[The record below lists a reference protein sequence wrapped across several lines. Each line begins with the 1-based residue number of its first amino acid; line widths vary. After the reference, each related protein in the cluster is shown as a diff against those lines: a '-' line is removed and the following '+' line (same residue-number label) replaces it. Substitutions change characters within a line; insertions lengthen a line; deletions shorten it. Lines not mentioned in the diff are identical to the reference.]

1 VIRHTISRSSR
12 AARQPFQIAG
22 GLDRLLDAYRAHSG
36 LGVSTNQV
44 HLHELCLIAGWHRAA
59 RVRSRAK
66 PAAAAALSDQRL
78 VVAMLSNVIM
88 RRSGSSSDTVVV
100 AMSVSFDEVSSRVAG
115 VAERALSPKLCS
127 SAGRVPPGEG
137 VNSGVNAT

>member
-36 LGVSTNQV
+36 LEVATNQV
-44 HLHELCLIAGWHRAA
+44 HLHELCLIAGWHRTA

-88 RRSGSSSDTVVV
+88 KRSGSSSDTAVV

-115 VAERALSPKLCS
+115 VAERAFSPSC
-127 SAGRVPPGEG
+127 VPRQAAYLQAK
-137 VNSGVNAT
+137 V